1 MKPASPLLLLIAAGA
16 TTSVAAYDEL
26 LVNFQSNV
34 SRSIYNIRADVVN
47 IQNTLRE
54 LQPRPSDDL
63 LAKGQALYK
72 EYQDLAY
79 AADAKL
85 INIIDW
91 SYEYEKEIG
100 LQ

>member
-1 MKPASPLLLLIAAGA
+1 MKPVTTLLLIAAGA
-16 TTSVAAYDEL
+16 AAGVAADEL
-26 LVNFQSNV
+26 LTNFQSNV
-34 SRSIYNIRADVVN
+34 SHGIYNIRVDVVN
-47 IQNTLRE
+47 IQNTLRD
-54 LQPRPSDDL
+54 LQPQPSDEL

-100 LQ
+100 QK